1 MRPLIN
7 VFKCSAIEF
16 YPPKPPVTVCCPTV
30 SFRIQQE
37 PHAGSGH
44 EHASILIQASSAA
57 KCSGRMV
64 VPHKSTPKEE
74 TWMNFYT
81 HQHKHYCGIDL
92 HTKAMYVCILDQ
104 GGTILVHKNL
114 PTTPEA
120 FLRVI
125 APYREDVVVGVE
137 CMFTWYWLAD
147 LCAKEGIAF
156 VLGHALYMKAI
167 HGGKAKN
174 DKIDAHKIAV
184 LLRGGM
190 LPQAYVY
197 PAEMR
202 ATRDLLRRRCHLVRK
217 RAELLAHI
225 QNTNSQ
231 YNLPELGKKLAYKAN
246 REGVEDHFPDPSVRK
261 TIEVDVSL
269 IDHYDKL
276 LGEVELYITRSAKAH
291 DVQTFARL
299 QSVPG
304 IGQILALVILY
315 EIQDIARFPR
325 VQDFVSYCRLVK
337 CAKESG
343 GKRLGTSGKKIGNV
357 HLRWAFAEAAVL
369 FIRQS
374 QPGKEYFAKLEHQHG
389 KAKALTVLAH
399 KLGRAVYYM
408 LTREQAFDLNRFVTA

>member
-1 MRPLIN
+1 
-7 VFKCSAIEF
+7 
-16 YPPKPPVTVCCPTV
+16 
-30 SFRIQQE
+30 
-37 PHAGSGH
+37 
-44 EHASILIQASSAA
+44 
-57 KCSGRMV
+57 
-64 VPHKSTPKEE
+64 
-74 TWMNFYT
+74 MNFYT
-81 HQHKHYCGIDL
+81 QQHKHYCGIDL
-92 HTKAMYVCILDQ
+92 HARAMYVCILDQ
-104 GGTILVHKNL
+104 HGTKLVHRNL

-120 FLRVI
+120 FLRLI
-125 APYREDVVVGVE
+125 APYREDLVVGVE

-147 LCAKEGIAF
+147 LCQKEGLAF

-174 DKIDAHKIAV
+174 DKIDAQKIAI

-190 LPQAYVY
+190 FPQAYVY

-217 RAELLAHI
+217 RAELFAHI
-225 QNTNSQ
+225 HNTNSQ
-231 YNLPELGKKLAYKAN
+231 YNLPEIGKRLANKAT
-246 REGVEDHFPDPSVRK
+246 REDVADHFPAPSVRK
-261 TIEVDVSL
+261 AIEVDVSL
-269 IDHYDKL
+269 IDHYDQL
-276 LGEVELYITRSAKAH
+276 LGEVELYLTRSAKTD

-315 EIQDIARFPR
+315 EIHDIGRFPR

-343 GKRLGTSGKKIGNV
+343 GKRLGTPGKKIGNV

-374 QPGKEYFAKLEHQHG
+374 QPGKEYFAKLEHKHG

-408 LTREQAFDLNRFVTA
+408 LTREQAFDLKRFVTA